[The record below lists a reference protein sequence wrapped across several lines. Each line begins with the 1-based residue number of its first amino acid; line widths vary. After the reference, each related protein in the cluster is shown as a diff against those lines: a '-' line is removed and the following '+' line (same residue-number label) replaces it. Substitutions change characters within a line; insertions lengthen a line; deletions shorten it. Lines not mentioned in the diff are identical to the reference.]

1 MGDLLVLLAH
11 VTDDVGAAERPELRI
26 VSRANDEVP
35 GRFTF
40 PAASRF
46 RTPALHFR
54 SFTFGCRP
62 ARRSR
67 CRSLRRR
74 AAARRCRATRSRC
87 TASSGYRR
95 ATTAWRRSNP
105 RRAPRCSSSPRAT
118 WLSRAPAVPPSP
130 APPPLRANKISVS
143 PSSPPPRQS
152 RLTPPPFPADLDD
165 HVAWLVERRRFA
177 EALEVAEAR
186 ARELKRHRLQDLGLP
201 RRPALAET
209 RARLVTASDVRMAG
223 GGRGLRRRGR
233 ARRGAVPGAADRG
246 WGV

>member
-1 MGDLLVLLAH
+1 MHGFERLQARDYRM
-11 VTDDVGAAERPELRI
+11 AALESPQGPALFI
-26 VSRANDEVP
+26 VSPRDMVVARARGSP
-35 GRFTF
+35 Q
-40 PAASRF
+40 PC
-46 RTPALHFR
+46 P
-54 SFTFGCRP
+54 
-62 ARRSR
+62 
-67 CRSLRRR
+67 
-74 AAARRCRATRSRC
+74 
-87 TASSGYRR
+87 ASSPCEQNF
-95 ATTAWRRSNP
+95 SV
-105 RRAPRCSSSPRAT
+105 
-118 WLSRAPAVPPSP
+118 AV
-130 APPPLRANKISVS
+130 L
-143 PSSPPPRQS
+143 PPPRQS

-209 RARLVTASDVRMAG
+209 RARLGTASDVRMAG